1 MEEIFEQIEKLEEI
15 EEKSRDKLIDLL
27 YDVELEISYD
37 YLEEIAKKI
46 QREEGISEEEALL
59 RAKFLLNSLPEDEDE
74 IENTQNDNN
83 LRGEDE
89 FEDDDWL

>member
-1 MEEIFEQIEKLEEI
+1 MEEIFQQMEKLEEI

-37 YLEEIAKKI
+37 YIEEIAKKI
-46 QREEGISEEEALL
+46 QREEGVSEEEALI
-59 RAKFLLNSLPEDEDE
+59 RAKLFLNSLPEDEDE
-74 IENTQNDNN
+74 NENTQNNHS
-83 LRGEDE
+83 LGGEEE

>member
-74 IENTQNDNN
+74 IENNQNDNN